1 MNKETMP
8 DVKIEPWMEPLARDI
23 EHYALG
29 ESSCL
34 IWPVIEKKIATAYA
48 ARERQDVPAWVCD
61 NCRKYRPNLP
71 GGWWEAEQ
79 WVSCVACDEN
89 KSALAGETR

>member
-1 MNKETMP
+1 MP
-8 DVKIEPWMEPLARDI
+8 DVTIEPWMREAAKQIDDYANTYDFMDAEPEESQILFAR
-23 EHYALG
+23 A
-29 ESSCL
+29 
-34 IWPVIEKKIATAYA
+34 IATAYA